1 MAETTHK
8 LVGQN
13 YSTSDLVAKV
23 TGKAKYSEDYR
34 AEGMLYARLLTSP
47 YPHARVRSINATA
60 ALAMPGVKA
69 ILTPDE
75 IPGPAATVTD
85 LGQTIQPNLKGERA
99 LASEPVYRGEPVLA
113 VCAVDDLTAAEAI
126 ERIEVDWEPLP
137 FNVDPLDSLRPGR
150 PTARSEGN
158 VWIRPE
164 AKQGQPPPPPEIQE
178 IKWTDEQLAD
188 AKDGKLPMGKATDEW
203 SYGDVEAGFKKAA
216 LVLDETFLTPNNS
229 HQTLEPR
236 TAMAY
241 WQNGKLYMHCS
252 TQSTCRR

>member
-1 MAETTHK
+1 MADNPK

-23 TGKAKYSEDYR
+23 TGKAKYSEDFR

-47 YPHARVRSINATA
+47 YPHARVRSINASA

-113 VCAVDDLTAAEAI
+113 VCAVDEHTAAEAI
-126 ERIEVDWEPLP
+126 ERIEIDWEPLP
-137 FNVDPLDSLRPGR
+137 FNVAPIDSLRPGR
-150 PTARSEGN
+150 PNARIEGN
-158 VWIRPE
+158 VWVRP
-164 AKQGQPPPPPEIQE
+164 P
-178 IKWTDEQLAD
+178 
-188 AKDGKLPMGKATDEW
+188 
-203 SYGDVEAGFKKAA
+203 AA
-216 LVLDETFLTPNNS
+216 E
-229 HQTLEPR
+229 
-236 TAMAY
+236 
-241 WQNGKLYMHCS
+241 
-252 TQSTCRR
+252 